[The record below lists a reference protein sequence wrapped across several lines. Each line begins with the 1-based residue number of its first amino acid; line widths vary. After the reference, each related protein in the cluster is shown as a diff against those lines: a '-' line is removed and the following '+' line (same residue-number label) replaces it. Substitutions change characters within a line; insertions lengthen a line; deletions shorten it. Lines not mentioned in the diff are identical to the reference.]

1 MQKISSEYEVQ
12 ATKLSALC
20 TKIEESAASFDDNL
34 EDKKV
39 KVDNFIHNTK
49 VLKQFQDKHKAKSDK
64 IKELQFKK
72 ANLAAEANSL
82 EEKRSQ
88 LKQVIPKLET
98 EQKAMAAAK
107 NFKAASM
114 KKNQI
119 KEAQEQIDLIA
130 KKVENCFVEE
140 KKLEEE
146 VGKIEKEQMKYVE
159 QQN

>member
-1 MQKISSEYEVQ
+1 
-12 ATKLSALC
+12 
-20 TKIEESAASFDDNL
+20 
-34 EDKKV
+34 
-39 KVDNFIHNTK
+39 
-49 VLKQFQDKHKAKSDK
+49 
-64 IKELQFKK
+64 
-72 ANLAAEANSL
+72 
-82 EEKRSQ
+82 
-88 LKQVIPKLET
+88 
-98 EQKAMAAAK
+98 MAAAK